1 MPDGPGRLA
10 RWENTMKRLSL
21 GMAVLALTLAAPALA
36 HEGSA
41 KAVASRE
48 QFHDAMRKLWEDH
61 VTYTAFFYT
70 AVIHGGDDAG
80 QVAARLLRNQD
91 DIGNAVKPFYGEAA
105 GNELA
110 ALLRDHILVAADLVK
125 AAKGG
130 NAAAQEQ
137 ATRRWDA
144 NADEIAAFLS
154 SANPN
159 WPLQALKD
167 ALRGH
172 LAMTTAAVVAKLHGD
187 TAAAIAA
194 YDKGH
199 EHMLMVA
206 DVLSAGIVKQF
217 PERFGLR
224 PGAAPV
230 AREAHGEPGTSN

>member
-1 MPDGPGRLA
+1 MRPS
-10 RWENTMKRLSL
+10 SL
-21 GMAVLALTLAAPALA
+21 GMTFLALTLAVPALA
-36 HEGSA
+36 HDGSA
-41 KAVASRE
+41 PARTSQA

-70 AVIHGGDDAG
+70 AAIHGGDDAG
-80 QVAARLLRNQD
+80 ELAARLLRNQD
-91 DIGNAVKPFYGEAA
+91 DIGNAVKPFYGEDA
-105 GNELA
+105 GNKLS

-130 NAAAQEQ
+130 DAEAQAR
-137 ATRRWDA
+137 ATRRWDE
-144 NADEIAAFLS
+144 NADEIAAFLAA
-154 SANPN
+154 ANPN
-159 WPLQALKD
+159 WPRQVLQA

-217 PERFGLR
+217 PERFGPQR
-224 PGAAPV
+224 PGPAA
-230 AREAHGEPGTSN
+230 